1 MASAILALPRD
12 LLYFPFWWYTHG
24 FLRFAKSLVKAL
36 RFKWQDL
43 GVGVW
48 VKNLFVPMFGV
59 RDIAGRLISFFMR
72 LVNIIGRFL
81 YFLIFALIFFMWFLL
96 KLLAPAAFGVLLFI
110 QIWNLLS

>member
-1 MASAILALPRD
+1 MTSAILALPRD
-12 LLYFPFWWYTHG
+12 LLYFPLWWYSSG
-24 FLRFAKSLVKAL
+24 FIRFAKNFGHAL
-36 RFKWQDL
+36 RYKWQDL

-48 VKNLFVPMFGV
+48 AKNLFVPMFGV

-81 YFLIFALIFFMWFLL
+81 YFILFALIFFLWFLL

-110 QIWNLLS
+110 QIWNFLS